1 MLLAH
6 LSGLHTIA
14 VKSLLFLCICFRT
27 YHLYHTPLCYAFQF
41 DLVCDNAILSSLS
54 TSLVFAG
61 WLVGALGGGVLSD
74 KIGRKPVLLIF
85 TFTTSLFGLLASFPH
100 HFWLFILFRLCT
112 GLSIGIE
119 FITFTNFSLIIRL
132 LLL

>member
-6 LSGLHTIA
+6 LSGLHTSG
-14 VKSLLFLCICFRT
+14 VKSLLFLCMFSNIPFIP
-27 YHLYHTPLCYAFQF
+27 PLCYAFQF

>member
-1 MLLAH
+1 MY
-6 LSGLHTIA
+6 
-14 VKSLLFLCICFRT
+14 LFSNIPFIP
-27 YHLYHTPLCYAFQF
+27 PLCYAFQF
-41 DLVCDNAILSSLS
+41 DLVCDKAILSSLS